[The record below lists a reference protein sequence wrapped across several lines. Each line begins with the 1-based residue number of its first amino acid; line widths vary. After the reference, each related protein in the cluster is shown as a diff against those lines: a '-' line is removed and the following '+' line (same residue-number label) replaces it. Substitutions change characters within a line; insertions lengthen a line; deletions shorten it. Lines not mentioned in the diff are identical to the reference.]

1 MTDKVSV
8 LMSVYSTGDFL
19 CQAIDSVLGQTH
31 ANFELIIID
40 DASTDNSWEIICD
53 YAAHHPQ
60 IKTARN
66 PVNQGMSAALNKGLE
81 LASGN
86 YITRQDSDDVMLPE
100 RLAEQVAY
108 LQRFPA
114 VGAVGTNV
122 RYIDLQGDEIG
133 VSSFPTTDEAI
144 QKMLPDM
151 MCFCGPTV
159 LVRRETFRQAGYY
172 YTPNN
177 AAEDYD
183 LCLRLSEVT
192 QMANLEQPLYLYRQ
206 RPESY
211 SSSHRHYQMYSKVR
225 SLEQAAH
232 RRFGLHPPAEYL
244 DYIARDYL
252 RAAILGFFNHEIP
265 SSKKCLELALRYR
278 PDLLRSPSLQP
289 PLGEIIN
296 RYLPEDSLEHSL
308 SLVESL
314 FSELLPQERH
324 LARLESRLLGELYI
338 VEAFARA
345 QKSPTHTFEP
355 ELVWKGVQHDPRW
368 LSNRGVVSILIK
380 HSILP
385 RGYYIA

>member
-1 MTDKVSV
+1 MADKVSV
-8 LMSVYSTGDFL
+8 LMSVFSTSEYL

-31 ANFELIIID
+31 DDLELIIID
-40 DASTDNSWEIICD
+40 DASTDNSWEIMCD

-66 PVNQGMSAALNKGLE
+66 PVNQGMSAALNKGLK
-81 LASGN
+81 LATGD
-86 YITRQDSDDVMLPE
+86 YITRQDSDDIMLPQ
-100 RLAEQVAY
+100 RLAEQVAF
-108 LQRFPA
+108 LHQFPA
-114 VGAVGTNV
+114 VGAVGTNIKYV
-122 RYIDLQGDEIG
+122 DLQDHEIG
-133 VSSFPTTDEAI
+133 VSSLPTTDPEI

-159 LVRRETFRQAGYY
+159 LVRRESFRQAGYF
-172 YTPNN
+172 YTPHN

-206 RPESY
+206 RPESF
-211 SSSHRHYQMYSKVR
+211 SSSNRHYQMYGKVR
-225 SLEQAAH
+225 SLEQAAL

-252 RAAILGFFNHEIP
+252 RAAVLGFFNQEIP
-265 SSKKCLELALRYR
+265 SGKKCLELALRYR
-278 PDLLRSPSLQP
+278 PDLLHSSRLQP
-289 PLGEIIN
+289 PLEEIIK
-296 RYLPEDSLEHSL
+296 RYLPEDSLELSV

-314 FSELLPQERH
+314 FTNLLPQERS
-324 LARLESRLLGELYI
+324 LARLKSRLLGELYI

-345 QKSPTHTFEP
+345 QKSPTHTYEP
-355 ELVWKGVQHDPRW
+355 ELFWKGVQHDPRW